1 MDEDILVP
9 LIQMV
14 VALIVCVGPILLL
27 VVGIVIAAVFLRR
40 RKPKEVPQA
49 EPSPA
54 PVTTPPAEPTWEPAP
69 STPPEPQPAAGPSL
83 PVEPAV
89 RNCSSCGA
97 ENPVDNTFCEY
108 CGERLE

>member
-1 MDEDILVP
+1 MDEDVLIS
-9 LIQMV
+9 LIQIV
-14 VALIVCVGPILLL
+14 FALIVCVGPILLL

-40 RKPKEVPQA
+40 RRPKEVPHAQPRPEPAPPVAA
-49 EPSPA
+49 EPS
-54 PVTTPPAEPTWEPAP
+54 WEPAP
-69 STPPEPQPAAGPSL
+69 STPAEPQPAPGPSL